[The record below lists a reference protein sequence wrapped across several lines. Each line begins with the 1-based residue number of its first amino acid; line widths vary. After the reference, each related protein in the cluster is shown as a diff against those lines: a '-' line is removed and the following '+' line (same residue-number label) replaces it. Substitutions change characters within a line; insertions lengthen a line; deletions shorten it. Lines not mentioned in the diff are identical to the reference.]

1 MEIKI
6 ILNKCYKGTRYKRDS
21 ILINYYYIKKM
32 IFLRK
37 KKYDLSDFL
46 KKVSYKRIETLK
58 SCLACWQGQ
67 NPLHAMSFWAFAAKS
82 SISVKNI

>member
-32 IFLRK
+32 I
-37 KKYDLSDFL
+37 
-46 KKVSYKRIETLK
+46 ETLK

-67 NPLHAMSFWAFAAKS
+67 TPLHAMSFWAFAAKS